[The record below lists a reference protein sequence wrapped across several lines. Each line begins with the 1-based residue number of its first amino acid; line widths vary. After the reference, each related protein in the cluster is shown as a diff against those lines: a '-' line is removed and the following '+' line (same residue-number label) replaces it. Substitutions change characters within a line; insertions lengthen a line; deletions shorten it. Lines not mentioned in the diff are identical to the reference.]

1 MMVSSALAAPWQ
13 RSSPFCMDSTT
24 FLAGSRLHRLPRSQS
39 VPWSCR
45 DGNLYGC
52 GSTEY
57 GQLPY
62 LKFAGPSGSEGGDS
76 SDMDIESREPR
87 NEVTVPTRLALPF
100 LQQQRGEQ
108 TPVVSAVVLGPQSTA
123 LLTRAPQEF
132 PETQSPHLWER

>member
-1 MMVSSALAAPWQ
+1 MK
-13 RSSPFCMDSTT
+13 STT
-24 FLAGSRLHRLPRSQS
+24 FFASSRLQSLQCLTALPSLS
-39 VPWSCR
+39 HDVSPCR
-45 DGNLYGC
+45 DGTLYGC

-62 LKFAGPSGSEGGDS
+62 LKFAGPSGSDGGDS
-76 SDMDIESREPR
+76 SDMDVESREPR

>member
-1 MMVSSALAAPWQ
+1 MGN
-13 RSSPFCMDSTT
+13 TT
-24 FLAGSRLHRLPRSQS
+24 FLASSSLQS
-39 VPWSCR
+39 LQPALLSLKSHSVTSPCR
-45 DGNLYGC
+45 DGTLYGC

-62 LKFAGPSGSEGGDS
+62 LKFAGPSGSDGGDS
-76 SDMDIESREPR
+76 SDMDVESREPR